1 MQKATLAKCDSA
13 MRILNV
19 TGSDLLPIGE
29 KEKLKMTDANEDG
42 ESQTMEI
49 NTVYHTGMLWAG

>member
-1 MQKATLAKCDSA
+1 